1 MSYMMDLFSDLAASV
16 PDLSA
21 VDKRTGDMIDPFI
34 VLKANFKG
42 GMERPIDEILTEM
55 SNVMSAVHPPAG
67 TFPEGYNPGYSPN
80 NDILNAAEVMSDFVD
95 IAPETMDMLYMRT
108 MGKTQ
113 EQYAQDE
120 AQAIREM
127 LNPEFN
133 DVTEVGDNVRIARPI
148 EPPKDIEGDTGQKF
162 LPKRQNPPVAD
173 FTITKTGKVKL
184 PKKTP
189 QHGFFYGG
197 LIDDTGTEI
206 LVKIDPKRVVEPIVK
221 DLSDISGKRVGM
233 VQADRHHTLGKDMG
247 GPMHEF
253 LISNQE
259 TVMGPDGILYKP
271 VWGNLGLGPVN
282 GMRNRLPNVDDGYH
296 IVQIMADDA
305 HRSNIAFGTDY
316 IKEVDAFDKAG
327 KLEPWVKDLAHVLLE
342 IGNLRA
348 QKIKAATRRAAK
360 NRIRAEK
367 GEEPIPAPPNTPEQD
382 AIIAFNKA
390 LTPIKNRVAKNDP
403 KLLATAKKEALKVYN
418 AHKNKPWFKRLLK
431 LGSNK
436 NFLQEFLGYSFT
448 ARGEATK
455 SVSGIPDLPNVV
467 NALQDS
473 EDMINATTG
482 QAVAVIQLSANP
494 QAFALYFGKNPKQE
508 AAMTPAEKKMRDTLL
523 KNPKFKI
530 HPSYPWVMLGPANG
544 NNFLIKTPT
553 HLRKLFPNYEKQHK
567 KLAAN
572 AKKGKPVT
580 DNDVVGSML
589 KTPLPEIKIP

>member
-1 MSYMMDLFSDLAASV
+1 VGTDRPKYKAGAWENTLRINGFESLIPSLEEQVEAEEMRQEATPAYFDTPASNERRLNDSLNTRWV
-16 PDLSA
+16 INFTNGEKAIEYGYDKESIVSLMKSRYGEQQWIEW
-21 VDKRTGDMIDPFI
+21 VDSIDRLTDENDPS
-34 VLKANFKG
+34 KG
-42 GMERPIDEILTEM
+42 
-55 SNVMSAVHPPAG
+55 
-67 TFPEGYNPGYSPN
+67 
-80 NDILNAAEVMSDFVD
+80 
-95 IAPETMDMLYMRT
+95 
-108 MGKTQ
+108 Q
-113 EQYAQDE
+113 EP
-120 AQAIREM
+120 
-127 LNPEFN
+127 L
-133 DVTEVGDNVRIARPI
+133 
-148 EPPKDIEGDTGQKF
+148 F
-162 LPKRQNPPVAD
+162 LPKRKNPPVAD
-173 FTITKTGKVKL
+173 FTITKTGEVKL
-184 PKKTP
+184 PKKVP
-189 QHGFFYGG
+189 PRGFFYAG

-206 LVKIDPKRVVEPIVK
+206 LVKVDPTRVVNPVVK

-253 LISNQE
+253 LKSNQE

-282 GMRNRLPNVDDGYH
+282 GMRNRLPYVDEGYH

-342 IGNLRA
+342 VGNLRA
-348 QKIKAATRRAAK
+348 QKIKAATRRGAK

-367 GEEPIPAPPNTPEQD
+367 GEDPIPAPVNTPEED
-382 AIIAFNKA
+382 AIIAFNRA
-390 LTPIKNRVAKNDP
+390 LTPIKNRVSKNDP
-403 KLLATAKKEALKVYN
+403 QLLATAKKEALRVYN
-418 AHKNKPWFKRLLK
+418 EHKNKPWFKRLLK

-482 QAVAVIQLSANP
+482 QAVAIIQLSANP

-508 AAMTPAEKKMRDTLL
+508 AAMTPAEKKMRDKLL

-572 AKKGKPVT
+572 AQKGKAVS

-589 KTPLPEIKIP
+589 KTPLPEIIIP